1 MWLWKVG
8 ANMPRKNANARH
20 IPKPKRLKIKKK
32 KAVLVRI
39 EKRWDEMSPGRLVG
53 VAEWR

>member
-1 MWLWKVG
+1 
-8 ANMPRKNANARH
+8 MPRKNANARH